1 MQEEQEEE
9 KLWRNISKT
18 KKKLVL
24 SFILK
29 RKKMKKRER
38 KISYLKRMKKY
49 LCTRKKNEKRCYML
63 CAHQI
68 NGRTMA
74 ADHSIAV
81 KSRHQSLHV
90 FIISKLQFTIYIIKK
105 RKSTQQQHLQRHRC
119 LSQEHKR
126 TQHDTVEK
134 N

>member
-1 MQEEQEEE
+1 M
-9 KLWRNISKT
+9 
-18 KKKLVL
+18 L

-49 LCTRKKNEKRCYML
+49 LCTWKKNEKRCYML

-105 RKSTQQQHLQRHRC
+105 KKINATTTSTTTSMSHKSINARSMIQ
-119 LSQEHKR
+119 SKKI
-126 TQHDTVEK
+126 K
-134 N
+134 NEREAN